1 MNALARYNRNH
12 SCRNNSFGLP
22 TIFDLFSRPLADFN
36 EMLPRSAVEDIK
48 VDLQDKG
55 DHYALQAEVPG
66 FKKEDIKV
74 DFDENVLTIKAERKQ
89 EKEEKN
95 EQGYLVRERSYGSYS
110 RAFRF
115 EDADPSK
122 INASLNDGVLNI
134 DVMKAVKPETK
145 TSIAIN

>member
-1 MNALARYNRNH
+1 
-12 SCRNNSFGLP
+12 
-22 TIFDLFSRPLADFN
+22 
-36 EMLPRSAVEDIK
+36 
-48 VDLQDKG
+48 
-55 DHYALQAEVPG
+55 
-66 FKKEDIKV
+66 
-74 DFDENVLTIKAERKQ
+74 KAERKQ